1 MNNQGITRALVA
13 SSATSRIQKTDSG
26 TLRWLSKR
34 LAMLLSGVAA
44 VSLIGCSEP
53 PAATPKAVPAV
64 KVFTVGKQASG
75 QSRRL
80 SGIVNAADKSPLSF
94 GVSGKVIELLV
105 SVGEPVDEGQL
116 LASLDPEPL
125 QIKLTDKR
133 AKLNN
138 ARAQLL
144 EAKTTL
150 ERTRSLVEQRA
161 ASNQELETAAAKFA
175 SKESSLQQAQADLT
189 QAELDFDHRQLLSP
203 VAGKVAKLAI
213 DKFQEVSATEQVITL
228 QSDQLLEVAVRVPET
243 MIRYL
248 DYAQV
253 VQVTFPSLPSATI
266 HGVVSE
272 IGASAED
279 GNAFPVTITLGG
291 SDDDLRPGMTAA
303 VTFNFDDYLDRRVA
317 YLIPLSAIAIDR
329 GLADPEKYRRGDGST
344 ESQVPVF
351 LFDAESGQIQETA
364 VTVGQLRGNEIEV
377 YAGVAPGDQVVSA
390 GVTFLSDGMAAK
402 AWQPNYPRSPAAQP

>member
-1 MNNQGITRALVA
+1 MINLTTAQAWIT
-13 SSATSRIQKTDSG
+13 SACDTCTRTRS
-26 TLRWLSKR
+26 WLSYHTT
-34 LAMLLSGVAA
+34 MLLAAVTA
-44 VSLIGCSEP
+44 VSLVGCSEP
-53 PAATPKAVPAV
+53 PVELPKAIPAV

-80 SGIVNAADKSPLSF
+80 SGIINAADTSPLSF
-94 GVSGKVIELLV
+94 GVGGRVIELLV
-105 SVGEPVDEGQL
+105 AVGESVDEGQL

-144 EAKTTL
+144 EAKTAL
-150 ERTRSLVEQRA
+150 ERTRALLEQRA
-161 ASNQELETAAAKFA
+161 ASQQELETAAAKFA
-175 SKESSLQQAQADLT
+175 NKESSLQQAQADLT
-189 QAELDFDHRQLLSP
+189 QAELDFDHRQLLAP
-203 VAGKVAKLAI
+203 VAGKVAKVGI
-213 DKFQEVSATEQVITL
+213 DNFQEVSGAEQVITL

-253 VQVTFPSLPSATI
+253 VQVAFPSLPSAAI
-266 HGVVSE
+266 HGVVSQ

-291 SDDDLRPGMTAA
+291 SDGDLRPGMTAA
-303 VTFNFDDYLDRRVA
+303 VTFNFDAYLNQRVA

-329 GLADPEKYRRGDGST
+329 GLANAQKYRRSDGNT

-351 LFDAESGQIQETA
+351 LFDADAGLLREQSVTA
-364 VTVGQLRGNEIEV
+364 GQLRGNEIEI
-377 YAGVAPGDQVVSA
+377 YAGLEPGDQVVSA
-390 GVTFLSDGMAAK
+390 GVTFVSDGMAAK
-402 AWQPNYPRSPAAQP
+402 AWRPDSPQTGVAQP

>member
-1 MNNQGITRALVA
+1 MINLTTAQAWITSACDTCTRA
-13 SSATSRIQKTDSG
+13 SS
-26 TLRWLSKR
+26 WLSYHTT
-34 LAMLLSGVAA
+34 MLLAAVTA
-44 VSLIGCSEP
+44 VSLVGCSEP
-53 PAATPKAVPAV
+53 PVELPKAIPAV

-80 SGIVNAADKSPLSF
+80 SGIINAADTSPLSF
-94 GVSGKVIELLV
+94 GVGGRVIELLV
-105 SVGEPVDEGQL
+105 AVGESVDEGQL

-144 EAKTTL
+144 EAKTAL
-150 ERTRSLVEQRA
+150 ERTHALLEQRA
-161 ASNQELETAAAKFA
+161 ASQQELETAAAKFA
-175 SKESSLQQAQADLT
+175 NKESSLQQAQADLT
-189 QAELDFDHRQLLSP
+189 QAELDFDHRQLLAP
-203 VAGKVAKLAI
+203 VAGKVAKVGI
-213 DKFQEVSATEQVITL
+213 DNFQEVSGAEQVITL

-253 VQVTFPSLPSATI
+253 VQVAFPSLPSAAI
-266 HGVVSE
+266 HGVVSQ

-291 SDDDLRPGMTAA
+291 SDGDLRPGMTAA
-303 VTFNFDDYLDRRVA
+303 VTFNFDAYLNQRVA

-329 GLADPEKYRRGDGST
+329 GLANAQKYRRSDGNT

-351 LFDAESGQIQETA
+351 LFDADAGLLREQS
-364 VTVGQLRGNEIEV
+364 VTVGQLRGNEIEI
-377 YAGVAPGDQVVSA
+377 YAGLEPGDQVVSA
-390 GVTFLSDGMAAK
+390 GVTFVSDGMAAK
-402 AWQPNYPRSPAAQP
+402 AWRPDSPQTGVAQP